1 MDQQRGRPASRVAA
15 GLRCQVD
22 QGSDADQLL
31 RGVEQDL
38 DAARRPE
45 HRQQVPAF
53 DRMHTALAD
62 ALARTADTG
71 GPPAPG
77 EPGA

>member
-1 MDQQRGRPASRVAA
+1 MDQQERPTGVPGGGRALVP
-15 GLRCQVD
+15 GD

-38 DAARRPE
+38 DQLAGLSTE
-45 HRQQVPAF
+45 QQVPAF

-71 GPPAPG
+71 GPSAPG
-77 EPGA
+77 EAGA

>member
-1 MDQQRGRPASRVAA
+1 MDQQERPTGVSGDSRPPVP
-15 GLRCQVD
+15 GG
-22 QGSDADQLL
+22 QGFDTDQLL
-31 RGVEQDL
+31 RGVEQEL
-38 DAARRPE
+38 DELAGLSTE
-45 HRQQVPAF
+45 QQVPAF